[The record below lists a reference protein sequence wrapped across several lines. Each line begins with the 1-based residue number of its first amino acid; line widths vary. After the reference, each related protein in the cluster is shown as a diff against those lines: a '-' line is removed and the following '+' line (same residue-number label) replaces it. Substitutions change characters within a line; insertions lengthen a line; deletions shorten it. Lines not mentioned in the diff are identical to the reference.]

1 MTNNRN
7 RSVHEK
13 AALIMRE
20 VYLRSLEDDAPDGE
34 RDGIITRRR
43 FELAAKSATGFRDRG
58 TLAGYWGDMQDLG
71 IMTVVTKEVN
81 GMSIKDWD
89 RARVRADIWQRG
101 GRIVDQMAQ
110 ARELVKQPTNVS
122 SMLSSEVVE

>member
-13 AALIMRE
+13 ASLIMRE
-20 VYLRSLEDDAPDGE
+20 LYLRSLEDDAPCGESDGV
-34 RDGIITRRR
+34 ITRRR
-43 FELAAKSATGFRDRG
+43 FELAAKSATGFRDPS

-71 IMTVVTKEVN
+71 LMTVMTKEVN
-81 GMSIKDWD
+81 GMVLKDWN

-101 GRIVDQMAQ
+101 GRIVDQLAQ
-110 ARELVKQPTNVS
+110 ARELLQAERVKGRAEVS
-122 SMLSSEVVE
+122 E